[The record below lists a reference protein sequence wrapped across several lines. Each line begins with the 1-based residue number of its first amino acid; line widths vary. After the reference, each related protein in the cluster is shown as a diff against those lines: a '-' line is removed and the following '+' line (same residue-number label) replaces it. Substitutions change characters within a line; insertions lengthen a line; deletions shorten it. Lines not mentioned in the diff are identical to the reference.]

1 MANTRFSPRNWL
13 LPASGKLKQNG
24 EEINE
29 MNKIHLDFAAS
40 MSKMSLV
47 LAESNITREHQEQAP
62 STGQAETMV

>member
-1 MANTRFSPRNWL
+1 L
-13 LPASGKLKQNG
+13 LSASGKLKQNG

-47 LAESNITREHQEQAP
+47 LAEVPKTLGAIKLK
-62 STGQAETMV
+62 

>member
-1 MANTRFSPRNWL
+1 L
-13 LPASGKLKQNG
+13 LSASGKLKQNG

-47 LAESNITREHQEQAP
+47 LAESNITREHP
-62 STGQAETMV
+62 SRLQVRGKLKQWFETAR